1 MTLTCAYS
9 VSEQLRPIMEEYQRK
24 ANLVEE
30 DSDEAEY
37 VTSFATQVRAQPKF
51 VQAQKT
57 RQISV
62 QGVLYVRLV
71 VFQH

>member
-1 MTLTCAYS
+1 MSLNCANYS

-37 VTSFATQVRAQPKF
+37 VTSFATQVRTKP
-51 VQAQKT
+51 
-57 RQISV
+57 
-62 QGVLYVRLV
+62 
-71 VFQH
+71 